1 MESTDPGPGQE
12 KPSEQNQELTPSSR
26 GRQRKKNSKYTDF
39 ETDDKSTE
47 TKSPRKRSGGRSTPS
62 KTTPPKSE
70 DAENATQPA
79 ADKEKEATDKAAQ
92 ESDGKASEETP
103 KKAVRAKRTPSK
115 QSPAKQTPAKK
126 TPAKKTPAKKTPA
139 KKTPAKKTPA
149 KDSLQ
154 KESPAKDPSAKESPA
169 KDSSAKE
176 SPPKKTPAKKTPAK
190 KTPAKK
196 TPAKKTPAK
205 KTPAKKT
212 SASKTPV
219 ADGGLAAGEDGAEQ
233 AVEQENGTPKP
244 KRKYVKKQPPQLVA
258 EAPAEEAQGEDAVP
272 PEEALGPGGRR
283 RRGAATAAL
292 KYLQILAKEVFG
304 NPNDDSQPGAN
315 SKVNKEA
322 KGPKGNKAAKGKK
335 RKRRAS
341 NSSDDDDD
349 DFLPG
354 AEEDEVEEME
364 EEEDEESDSDFRNAG
379 GRPGGFPIN
388 RNNQIYSNAKTN
400 NGLTMRIMGSVWSN
414 FETTKK
420 FREEHYSS
428 WVFPEWV
435 PSTSNWHLV
444 SQSDVE
450 KYLPQELRSAAF
462 KVSRAGLAEEEA
474 SFQSLNR
481 FEAVPAHTE
490 RWDMLLNAGGPVWAM
505 EWCPTPDG
513 APATQYL
520 AVACHRGMDD
530 QHYVNKTYTGP
541 GLIQLWDM
549 GNMEYNSSPDSQPA
563 LAYGLAQDKGFIWNL
578 KWCPAGGWEL
588 PSCGRKAPFLPRLGL
603 LAAASSSGVV
613 TIYSLPHPAALQSN
627 KKLPDPG
634 NANQQL
640 PIYQADAVLTLKL
653 GSLKAP
659 RQQHSGQVL
668 SMAWLPEKPHN
679 IIAIGFYDGVV
690 GLWDLSTK
698 SSLLQMRESD
708 GSLTLLPFRCLLAH
722 DHAVRA
728 LAFCPASRNLLVTAG
743 EDRYMKTWDLKRLD
757 HPVTV
762 QKRYL
767 TNEIHWPLNAPGYL
781 LAQDA
786 AYVAKGYHGVHFFD
800 HYMQAVYAVPRTG
813 SLWSISYTDWL
824 NSVVTADSL
833 GELILAILPPI
844 THSSPYVKRT
854 IERRFPV
861 YITTLVPHA
870 TTEEATPET
879 GGAAEEE
886 EGGGE
891 VGEQDPG
898 SEAGDE
904 SVSENGREGR
914 RGRNNT
920 SLPLRFQTYKE
931 AAKKYCL
938 HHSDSNM
945 LSFVGYQKQ
954 ATWKHMRDTELKTE
968 MNMDELPLAALHK
981 VRFNPN
987 MSCHTWVAS
996 GGQTGLIRLNCLRS
1010 MISPKI
1016 SNMIL
1021 ENQAQ
1026 FNALYSPTGPTA
1038 PGQPEEEEEEL

>member
-12 KPSEQNQELTPSSR
+12 KPSVQNPELTPSSR
-26 GRQRKKNSKYTDF
+26 GRQRKKNSKYADF
-39 ETDDKSTE
+39 ETDGKSTE
-47 TKSPRKRSGGRSTPS
+47 TKSPRKRSGGRSSPS
-62 KTTPPKSE
+62 KISPPKSE
-70 DAENATQPA
+70 DVTQPA
-79 ADKEKEATDKAAQ
+79 EDKEKEATDKAAQ
-92 ESDGKASEETP
+92 ESDGITSEETP
-103 KKAVRAKRTPSK
+103 KKAARAKRTPSK
-115 QSPAKQTPAKK
+115 KSPAKPTPAKKTPSKKTPAKKTPDKKTPAKPTPAKKTPAKKTPAKPTPAKKTPAKPTPAKK

-139 KKTPAKKTPA
+139 KKT
-149 KDSLQ
+149 
-154 KESPAKDPSAKESPA
+154 
-169 KDSSAKE
+169 
-176 SPPKKTPAKKTPAK
+176 
-190 KTPAKK
+190 
-196 TPAKKTPAK
+196 
-205 KTPAKKT
+205 
-212 SASKTPV
+212 
-219 ADGGLAAGEDGAEQ
+219 AGEDGAVQ
-233 AVEQENGTPKP
+233 QENGTPQP
-244 KRKYVKKQPPQLVA
+244 KRKYQKKQAAQETLVA

-272 PEEALGPGGRR
+272 VEETFGPGGRR

-304 NPNDDSQPGAN
+304 NPNDDSQPGAK
-315 SKVNKEA
+315 SKVDKEA
-322 KGPKGNKAAKGKK
+322 KGPKGSKARQGKK
-335 RKRRAS
+335 RKRAS
-341 NSSDDDDD
+341 NSDDDDD
-349 DFLPG
+349 DFVPG
-354 AEEDEVEEME
+354 AEELEGDEME
-364 EEEDEESDSDFRNAG
+364 EEEEEEAGESDSDLDFG
-379 GRPGGFPIN
+379 GRPAGVHIN
-388 RNNQIYSNAKTN
+388 RNTVYSNARTS
-400 NGLTMRIMGSVWSN
+400 NGLTLRVMSIVWNS
-414 FETTKK
+414 FETNKK
-420 FREEHYSS
+420 FREDHYSS

-462 KVSRAGLAEEEA
+462 KVSRDGLRKEEA

-481 FEAVPAHTE
+481 FEAVPAHTA
-490 RWDMLLNAGGPVWAM
+490 RWDMLLYAGGPVWAM

-513 APATQYL
+513 APATQYI

-530 QHYVNKTYTGP
+530 QHYVNKTCTGP
-541 GLIQLWDM
+541 GLIQLWDVGM
-549 GNMEYNSSPDSQPA
+549 MEYNSSPDSQPA
-563 LAYGLAQDKGFIWNL
+563 LAYGLAQDKGFIWDL

-613 TIYSLPHPAALQSN
+613 TIYSLPHPAALHSN
-627 KKLPDPG
+627 KKLPDSG

-659 RQQHSGQVL
+659 RLEHSGQVL
-668 SMAWLPEKPHN
+668 SMDWLPEKPHN

-743 EDRYMKTWDLKRLD
+743 EDRLIKTWDLKRLD

-762 QKRYL
+762 QKRHL
-767 TNEIHWPLNAPGYL
+767 TNEIQWPLNAPGYL

-786 AYVAKGYHGVHFFD
+786 AYVAKGSHGVHFFD
-800 HYMQAVYAVPRTG
+800 HYMQSVYAVPRTG
-813 SLWSISYTDWL
+813 SVWSISYTDWL

-833 GELILAILPPI
+833 GELIFSILPQI
-844 THSSPYVKRT
+844 TYNSPYIKRT
-854 IERRFPV
+854 IERRFPI
-861 YITTLVPHA
+861 YTTSQVPHA
-870 TTEEATPET
+870 TTEEETPEM

-886 EGGGE
+886 KEEEEEGAE

-904 SVSENGREGR
+904 SLSENGREGR
-914 RGRNNT
+914 RGRT
-920 SLPLRFQTYKE
+920 KTRAPLPFQTYKE
-931 AAKKYCL
+931 AVKRFCL
-938 HHSDSNM
+938 HHSDGNM
-945 LSFVGYQKQ
+945 LSFGGCEKQ
-954 ATWKHMRDTELKTE
+954 ATWKHMKDTELKSE
-968 MNMDELPLAALHK
+968 MNLDEMQLGALHK

-987 MSCHTWVAS
+987 MSCHIWVAS
-996 GGQTGLIRLNCLRS
+996 GGQTGLVRLNCIRS

-1016 SNMIL
+1016 KDMIL
-1021 ENQAQ
+1021 GNQNQ
-1026 FNALYSPTGPTA
+1026 FNALYSPTEQTGPVQTETE
-1038 PGQPEEEEEEL
+1038 QR

>member
-12 KPSEQNQELTPSSR
+12 KPSAQNQELTPSSR
-26 GRQRKKNSKYTDF
+26 GRQRKKNSKYADF
-39 ETDDKSTE
+39 ETDDKSTGPK
-47 TKSPRKRSGGRSTPS
+47 TPRKRSGGGRTPS
-62 KTTPPKSE
+62 NTSPAKSE
-70 DAENATQPA
+70 DAKNATQPP
-79 ADKEKEATDKAAQ
+79 ADKEKEATDTAAQ
-92 ESDGKASEETP
+92 ESDGKTSEESP
-103 KKAVRAKRTPSK
+103 KKAARAKRTPSK
-115 QSPAKQTPAKK
+115 QTPAKQTPAKQTPAKQTPAKQTPAKQSPAKKTPAKKSPAKKTPAKKSPAKK

-139 KKTPAKKTPA
+139 KKAT
-149 KDSLQ
+149 
-154 KESPAKDPSAKESPA
+154 
-169 KDSSAKE
+169 
-176 SPPKKTPAKKTPAK
+176 
-190 KTPAKK
+190 
-196 TPAKKTPAK
+196 
-205 KTPAKKT
+205 
-212 SASKTPV
+212 
-219 ADGGLAAGEDGAEQ
+219 GEDGA
-233 AVEQENGTPKP
+233 VEAAQQENGTPKP
-244 KRKYVKKQPPQLVA
+244 KRKYVRKQPAQETLVA
-258 EAPAEEAQGEDAVP
+258 EAPAEEAQGEHAVP
-272 PEEALGPGGRR
+272 PEETLGPGGRR

-304 NPNDDSQPGAN
+304 NTNDDSQPGAN
-315 SKVNKEA
+315 SKVDSEG
-322 KGPKGNKAAKGKK
+322 KGPRGSKARKGKK

-341 NSSDDDDD
+341 NSSGDDDD
-349 DFLPG
+349 DFVPG
-354 AEEDEVEEME
+354 AEEDEGEEME
-364 EEEDEESDSDFRNAG
+364 EEEEEEEVEESDLDLDFGNARG
-379 GRPGGFPIN
+379 SPAVFHIN
-388 RNNQIYSNAKTN
+388 RNNIYSNAKTK
-400 NGLTMRIMGSVWSN
+400 NGLTMRIMASVWSS

-420 FREEHYSS
+420 FREEHFSS

-444 SQSDVE
+444 AQSDVE

-462 KVSRAGLAEEEA
+462 KVSRDGLGEEET

-490 RWDMLLNAGGPVWAM
+490 RWDMLLYAGGPVWAM

-513 APATQYL
+513 APATQYI

-541 GLIQLWDM
+541 GLIQLWDV
-549 GNMEYNSSPDSQPA
+549 GKMEYNSSPDSQPA

-613 TIYSLPHPAALQSN
+613 TIYSLPHPAALHSN
-627 KKLPDPG
+627 KKLPDSG
-634 NANQQL
+634 DANQQL
-640 PIYQADAVLTLKL
+640 PIYKADAVLTLKL

-659 RQQHSGQVL
+659 RHENSGQVL
-668 SMAWLPEKPHN
+668 SMDWLPEKPHN

-698 SSLLQMRESD
+698 STLLQMRESD

-781 LAQDA
+781 VAQDA
-786 AYVAKGYHGVHFFD
+786 AYVAKGSHGVHFFD
-800 HYMQAVYAVPRTG
+800 HYMQSVYAVPRTG
-813 SLWSISYTDWL
+813 SLWSLSYTDWM

-833 GELILAILPPI
+833 GELIFAILPPI
-844 THSSPYVKRT
+844 SHSSPYIKRT
-854 IERRFPV
+854 IERRFPI
-861 YITTLVPHA
+861 YITSLVPHA
-870 TTEEATPET
+870 TTEEETPEM

-886 EGGGE
+886 EGGGEVGGE

-904 SVSENGREGR
+904 NVDENGREGR

-920 SLPLRFQTYKE
+920 SPPLRFQTYKE
-931 AAKKYCL
+931 ASKKYCL
-938 HHSDSNM
+938 HHSDGNM
-945 LSFVGYQKQ
+945 LSFVGSEKQ
-954 ATWKHMRDTELKTE
+954 ATWKHMKDTELKTV
-968 MNMDELPLAALHK
+968 MNMDEMQLAALHK

-987 MSCHTWVAS
+987 MSCHIWVAS
-996 GGQTGLIRLNCLRS
+996 GGQTGLVRLNCLRS

-1016 SNMIL
+1016 KNKIRG
-1021 ENQAQ
+1021 NQAQ
-1026 FNALYSPTGPTA
+1026 FNALYSPTDQTGPVQTEA
-1038 PGQPEEEEEEL
+1038 EQL